1 MKYNNTSEINPLDC
15 ILGQE
20 RAVEAMELGL
30 KINNPVYN
38 IYIAG
43 EPGTGKSTYAL
54 KVLNEYASKKNTH
67 KDWCYI
73 YNFENPREPI
83 IVELEKGFGRELK
96 KDMEKLIES
105 LLEDFKNAFESENF
119 EIEKNK
125 LLDEYEIEKDMLLKQ
140 IKKYGEEKGFKLKQS
155 KMGIVF
161 IPLKEEEDE
170 SDESD
175 EEFYKAKRELENMA
189 IQVVYKIRNLE
200 EIAEKAVL
208 ELEEEIAK
216 LVVEPHIKR
225 LCEKYENYDKVQT
238 YLENINKD
246 IIEYMYL
253 FYLDEEE
260 LKDKYDKEHFIK
272 YKINLFVDNGSSK
285 NKESAPVV
293 VEINPSPANLFG
305 KAEYDYANGNI
316 KTDFTKLLSGAFHR
330 ANGGYL
336 VLYADQLLKYTMS
349 WEILKKTLQTKKV
362 ILETQ
367 TAIKPENMPLDVKL
381 VLIGSHYIYDILYR
395 YDEDFEKYFKV
406 FVDFDSEMDK
416 NEDNEEG
423 IARFIASQCNKNDLR
438 HFTKSA
444 VEEVI
449 KFSTRLSGDL
459 EKLSTK
465 FNKIMEVV
473 IEGSAYA
480 EFRNSE
486 YTEQCDVKK
495 AINEKRKRINRVET
509 HMDESI
515 ENGFTLIETEGRKV
529 GVING
534 LSVLSTG
541 EYSFGR
547 ASRITATTSPGS
559 KGIVN
564 IEREVNMSGSIHN
577 KGVLI
582 LGGYL
587 SENFAQDLLLS
598 LNAYV
603 CFEQNYGGIDGDSA
617 SSAELYVLLS
627 SLSGVS
633 IKQNIAVTGS
643 INQKGDIQVVGG
655 ISEKIEGFYSI
666 CKTKG
671 LNGEQGVIIP
681 RKNQRNLV
689 LSDEVNDAV
698 RDGKFKIYTV
708 ERVEEAIEILTDVKF
723 EEIKKLVKEKLI
735 SFSKIQTVSKE

>member
-1 MKYNNTSEINPLDC
+1 
-15 ILGQE
+15 
-20 RAVEAMELGL
+20 
-30 KINNPVYN
+30 
-38 IYIAG
+38 
-43 EPGTGKSTYAL
+43 
-54 KVLNEYASKKNTH
+54 
-67 KDWCYI
+67 
-73 YNFENPREPI
+73 
-83 IVELEKGFGRELK
+83 
-96 KDMEKLIES
+96 
-105 LLEDFKNAFESENF
+105 
-119 EIEKNK
+119 
-125 LLDEYEIEKDMLLKQ
+125 
-140 IKKYGEEKGFKLKQS
+140 
-155 KMGIVF
+155 
-161 IPLKEEEDE
+161 
-170 SDESD
+170 
-175 EEFYKAKRELENMA
+175 
-189 IQVVYKIRNLE
+189 
-200 EIAEKAVL
+200 
-208 ELEEEIAK
+208 
-216 LVVEPHIKR
+216 
-225 LCEKYENYDKVQT
+225 
-238 YLENINKD
+238 
-246 IIEYMYL
+246 
-253 FYLDEEE
+253 
-260 LKDKYDKEHFIK
+260 
-272 YKINLFVDNGSSK
+272 
-285 NKESAPVV
+285 
-293 VEINPSPANLFG
+293 
-305 KAEYDYANGNI
+305 
-316 KTDFTKLLSGAFHR
+316 
-330 ANGGYL
+330 
-336 VLYADQLLKYTMS
+336 
-349 WEILKKTLQTKKV
+349 
-362 ILETQ
+362 
-367 TAIKPENMPLDVKL
+367 
-381 VLIGSHYIYDILYR
+381 
-395 YDEDFEKYFKV
+395 
-406 FVDFDSEMDK
+406 
-416 NEDNEEG
+416 
-423 IARFIASQCNKNDLR
+423 
-438 HFTKSA
+438 
-444 VEEVI
+444 
-449 KFSTRLSGDL
+449 
-459 EKLSTK
+459 
-465 FNKIMEVV
+465 
-473 IEGSAYA
+473 
-480 EFRNSE
+480 
-486 YTEQCDVKK
+486 
-495 AINEKRKRINRVET
+495 
-509 HMDESI
+509 MDESI

>member
-1 MKYNNTSEINPLDC
+1 MKYNNTSEINPLDY

-30 KINNPVYN
+30 KINNPAYN

-225 LCEKYENYDKVQT
+225 LCEKYENYDKIQT
-238 YLENINKD
+238 YLENIKKD

-423 IARFIASQCNKNDLR
+423 IARFIAYQCDKNNLR

-495 AINEKRKRINRVET
+495 AISEKRWQ
-509 HMDESI
+509 
-515 ENGFTLIETEGRKV
+515 
-529 GVING
+529 
-534 LSVLSTG
+534 
-541 EYSFGR
+541 
-547 ASRITATTSPGS
+547 
-559 KGIVN
+559 
-564 IEREVNMSGSIHN
+564 RE
-577 KGVLI
+577 
-582 LGGYL
+582 
-587 SENFAQDLLLS
+587 
-598 LNAYV
+598 
-603 CFEQNYGGIDGDSA
+603 
-617 SSAELYVLLS
+617 
-627 SLSGVS
+627 
-633 IKQNIAVTGS
+633 
-643 INQKGDIQVVGG
+643 
-655 ISEKIEGFYSI
+655 
-666 CKTKG
+666 
-671 LNGEQGVIIP
+671 
-681 RKNQRNLV
+681 
-689 LSDEVNDAV
+689 EVF
-698 RDGKFKIYTV
+698 RW
-708 ERVEEAIEILTDVKF
+708 
-723 EEIKKLVKEKLI
+723 KL
-735 SFSKIQTVSKE
+735 

>member
-1 MKYNNTSEINPLDC
+1 MKYNNTSEINPLDY

-30 KINNPVYN
+30 KINNPAYN

-83 IVELEKGFGRELK
+83 TVELEKGFGRELK

-225 LCEKYENYDKVQT
+225 LCEKYENYDKIQT
-238 YLENINKD
+238 YLENIKKD

-349 WEILKKTLQTKKV
+349 WEILRKTLQTKKV

-423 IARFIASQCNKNDLR
+423 IARFIAYQCDKNNLR

-495 AINEKRKRINRVET
+495 AISEKRKRINRVET

>member
-1 MKYNNTSEINPLDC
+1 
-15 ILGQE
+15 
-20 RAVEAMELGL
+20 
-30 KINNPVYN
+30 
-38 IYIAG
+38 
-43 EPGTGKSTYAL
+43 
-54 KVLNEYASKKNTH
+54 
-67 KDWCYI
+67 
-73 YNFENPREPI
+73 
-83 IVELEKGFGRELK
+83 
-96 KDMEKLIES
+96 MEKLIES

-170 SDESD
+170 SDEPD

-225 LCEKYENYDKVQT
+225 LCEKYENYDKIQT
-238 YLENINKD
+238 YLENIKKD

-423 IARFIASQCNKNDLR
+423 IARFIASQCDKNNLR

-495 AINEKRKRINRVET
+495 AISEKRKRINRVET

>member
-30 KINNPVYN
+30 KINNPAYN

-43 EPGTGKSTYAL
+43 ESGTGKSTYAL

-83 IVELEKGFGRELK
+83 IVELEKGFGREL
-96 KDMEKLIES
+96 
-105 LLEDFKNAFESENF
+105 
-119 EIEKNK
+119 
-125 LLDEYEIEKDMLLKQ
+125 
-140 IKKYGEEKGFKLKQS
+140 KKYGEEKGFKLKQS

-225 LCEKYENYDKVQT
+225 LCEKYENYDKIQD
-238 YLENINKD
+238 YLENIKKD

-416 NEDNEEG
+416 NEGNEEG
-423 IARFIASQCNKNDLR
+423 IARFIASQCDKNNLR

-444 VEEVI
+444 VEEVV

-495 AINEKRKRINRVET
+495 AISEKRKRINRVET

-627 SLSGVS
+627 SLSGVP

-698 RDGKFKIYTV
+698 QDGKFKIYTV

-723 EEIKKLVKEKLI
+723 EEIRKLVKEKLI

>member
-1 MKYNNTSEINPLDC
+1 
-15 ILGQE
+15 
-20 RAVEAMELGL
+20 
-30 KINNPVYN
+30 
-38 IYIAG
+38 
-43 EPGTGKSTYAL
+43 
-54 KVLNEYASKKNTH
+54 
-67 KDWCYI
+67 
-73 YNFENPREPI
+73 
-83 IVELEKGFGRELK
+83 
-96 KDMEKLIES
+96 
-105 LLEDFKNAFESENF
+105 
-119 EIEKNK
+119 
-125 LLDEYEIEKDMLLKQ
+125 EYEIEKDMLLKQ

-225 LCEKYENYDKVQT
+225 LCEKYENYDKIQD
-238 YLENINKD
+238 YLENIKKD

-416 NEDNEEG
+416 NEGNEEG
-423 IARFIASQCNKNDLR
+423 IARFIASQCDKNNLR

-444 VEEVI
+444 VEEVV

-495 AINEKRKRINRVET
+495 AISEKRKRINRVET

-627 SLSGVS
+627 SLSGVP

-698 RDGKFKIYTV
+698 QDGKFKIYTV

-723 EEIKKLVKEKLI
+723 EEIRKLVKEKLI

>member
-1 MKYNNTSEINPLDC
+1 MKYNNTSEINPLDY

-30 KINNPVYN
+30 KINNPAYN

-96 KDMEKLIES
+96 KDMEKLI
-105 LLEDFKNAFESENF
+105 
-119 EIEKNK
+119 
-125 LLDEYEIEKDMLLKQ
+125 
-140 IKKYGEEKGFKLKQS
+140 
-155 KMGIVF
+155 
-161 IPLKEEEDE
+161 
-170 SDESD
+170 
-175 EEFYKAKRELENMA
+175 
-189 IQVVYKIRNLE
+189 
-200 EIAEKAVL
+200 AEKAVL

-225 LCEKYENYDKVQT
+225 LCEKYENYDKIQT
-238 YLENINKD
+238 YLENIKKD

-272 YKINLFVDNGSSK
+272 YKINLFVDNESSK

-416 NEDNEEG
+416 NEDNEDG
-423 IARFIASQCNKNDLR
+423 IARFIAYQCDKNNLR

-495 AINEKRKRINRVET
+495 AISEKRKRINRVET

-515 ENGFTLIETEGRKV
+515 ENGFTLIETEGRNV

>member
-30 KINNPVYN
+30 KINNPAYN

-83 IVELEKGFGRELK
+83 IVELEKGVGRELK

-238 YLENINKD
+238 YLENIKKD

-480 EFRNSE
+480 EFRDSE

>member
-30 KINNPVYN
+30 KINNPAYN

-43 EPGTGKSTYAL
+43 ESGTGKSTYAL

-83 IVELEKGFGRELK
+83 IVELEKGFGIELK

-225 LCEKYENYDKVQT
+225 LCEKYENYDKIQD
-238 YLENINKD
+238 YLENIKKD

-416 NEDNEEG
+416 NEGNEEG
-423 IARFIASQCNKNDLR
+423 IARFIASQCDKNNLR

-444 VEEVI
+444 VEEVV

-495 AINEKRKRINRVET
+495 AISEKRKRINRVET

-627 SLSGVS
+627 SLSGVP

-698 RDGKFKIYTV
+698 QDGKFKIYTV

-723 EEIKKLVKEKLI
+723 EEIRKLVKEKLI

>member
-1 MKYNNTSEINPLDC
+1 
-15 ILGQE
+15 
-20 RAVEAMELGL
+20 
-30 KINNPVYN
+30 
-38 IYIAG
+38 
-43 EPGTGKSTYAL
+43 
-54 KVLNEYASKKNTH
+54 
-67 KDWCYI
+67 
-73 YNFENPREPI
+73 
-83 IVELEKGFGRELK
+83 
-96 KDMEKLIES
+96 MEKLIES

-225 LCEKYENYDKVQT
+225 LCEKYENYDKIQT
-238 YLENINKD
+238 YLENIKKD

-423 IARFIASQCNKNDLR
+423 IARFIAYQCDKNNLR

-495 AINEKRKRINRVET
+495 AISEKRKRINRVET

-698 RDGKFKIYTV
+698 RDGNFKIYTV

>member
-1 MKYNNTSEINPLDC
+1 
-15 ILGQE
+15 
-20 RAVEAMELGL
+20 
-30 KINNPVYN
+30 
-38 IYIAG
+38 
-43 EPGTGKSTYAL
+43 
-54 KVLNEYASKKNTH
+54 
-67 KDWCYI
+67 
-73 YNFENPREPI
+73 
-83 IVELEKGFGRELK
+83 
-96 KDMEKLIES
+96 MEKLIES

>member
-30 KINNPVYN
+30 KINNPAYN

-43 EPGTGKSTYAL
+43 ESGTGKSTYAL

-73 YNFENPREPI
+73 YNFENPREHI

-225 LCEKYENYDKVQT
+225 LCEKYENYDKIQD
-238 YLENINKD
+238 YLENIKKD

-416 NEDNEEG
+416 NEGNEEG
-423 IARFIASQCNKNDLR
+423 IARFIASQCDKNNLR

-444 VEEVI
+444 VEEVV

-495 AINEKRKRINRVET
+495 AISEKRKRINRVET

-627 SLSGVS
+627 SLSGVP

-698 RDGKFKIYTV
+698 QDGKFKIYTV

-723 EEIKKLVKEKLI
+723 EEIRKLVKEKLI

>member
-1 MKYNNTSEINPLDC
+1 MKYNNTSEINPLDY

-30 KINNPVYN
+30 KINNPAYN

-83 IVELEKGFGRELK
+83 IVELEKGLGRELK

-119 EIEKNK
+119 EIEKNR

-170 SDESD
+170 SDKSD

-225 LCEKYENYDKVQT
+225 LCEKYENYDKIQT
-238 YLENINKD
+238 YLENIKKD

-423 IARFIASQCNKNDLR
+423 IARFIAYQCDKNNLR

-495 AINEKRKRINRVET
+495 AISEKRKRINRVET